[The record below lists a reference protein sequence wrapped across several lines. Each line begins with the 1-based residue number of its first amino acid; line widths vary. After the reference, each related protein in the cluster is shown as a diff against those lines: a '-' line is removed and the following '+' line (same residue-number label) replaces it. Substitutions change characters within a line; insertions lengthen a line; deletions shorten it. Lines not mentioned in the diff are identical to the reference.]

1 MQLQVGSNELG
12 YDEVVD
18 TLGDVLDVTDAFEN
32 ALSDGIDPTDL
43 FVIVNNYPKLKEI
56 GTDLPVFWAQLKDLT
71 PAESDAVYK
80 ELSERRGED
89 LNSIA
94 GKVSAGL
101 RRVVRT
107 YRFGYYVLGEGQ
119 AILEDWKDFF
129 AELKPGQDG
138 EAYVV

>member
-1 MQLQVGSNELG
+1 MGTLQLKVGSNELG

-18 TLGDVLDVTDAFEN
+18 TLGDVLDVTEAFED
-32 ALSDGIDPTDL
+32 ALSDGVQPTDL

-56 GTDLPVFWAQLKDLT
+56 GADLPVFWAQLKDLT
-71 PAESDAVYK
+71 PEESEEVTK
-80 ELSERRGED
+80 ELAKRRGEGMD
-89 LNSIA
+89 TIA

-119 AILEDWKDFF
+119 AILEDWQDFYE
-129 AELKPGQDG
+129 ELKNQ
-138 EAYVV
+138 ATA